1 MVEGGVGVVLNR
13 EVRRVCWSKSA
24 KFTEMAMNESHPRRH
39 LPK

>member
-1 MVEGGVGVVLNR
+1 MVEGGVDLVLNR
-13 EVRRVCWSKSA
+13 GVRRVRWSNSA